1 MPIDERSRLPKAAA
15 QKLESHDVDLGG
27 SKTIFR
33 RTKNGHRRIARLPS
47 RVVVWLSGLSHS
59 TERVCRSSSGEPYS
73 DTGREFGGQIKTAWR
88 GALRRAALDP
98 ELTPH
103 DLDDG
108 DDPIGFVRSK
118 KGIAGIRPSRNWR
131 SA

>member
-1 MPIDERSRLPKAAA
+1 MSTSVEVRLYF
-15 QKLESHDVDLGG
+15 GG
-27 SKTIFR
+27 R
-33 RTKNGHRRIARLPS
+33 RTDIVGLRDCPLGWSCGHPVCLTVPGGCSGHQAASRIPTR
-47 RVVVWLSGLSHS
+47 
-59 TERVCRSSSGEPYS
+59 
-73 DTGREFGGQIKTAWR
+73 GREFGGQIKTAWR

-108 DDPIGFVRSK
+108 DAPIGFVRSK